1 MHSCMIGPFSAS
13 AAVLHCPSGRQHDG
27 ILRTLPK
34 STISMS
40 LAKVNTPYI
49 MLKGLKD
56 LARSMKFKTW
66 LLDQFGVLHD
76 GQRPYPGVIETLNG
90 LVNVG
95 AKLVVLSNS
104 SKCTELTIQRLAN
117 LGFDPSLFSG
127 VITSGELTY
136 QHLFRR
142 QDPWF
147 AKLGHRCI
155 HMTWSERGSISLEGL
170 GLEVVEEPEIAD
182 FVLAHG
188 TEGLEKVDG
197 SIQCTELGDLEAVL
211 MSTVKRGLP
220 LIVANPDYVTVEARA
235 LTVMPGTLG
244 RKYEQLGGHVKYMGK
259 PDPVIY
265 QAAEELTGEK
275 AAEMIA
281 VGDSL
286 LHDICGAAI
295 YGIHSVFIAGG
306 IHADELGIDHIG
318 DQLKVEA
325 LESLFHQQSIYPSY
339 VIPMFHW

>member
-1 MHSCMIGPFSAS
+1 
-13 AAVLHCPSGRQHDG
+13 
-27 ILRTLPK
+27 
-34 STISMS
+34 
-40 LAKVNTPYI
+40 
-49 MLKGLKD
+49 
-56 LARSMKFKTW
+56 
-66 LLDQFGVLHD
+66 
-76 GQRPYPGVIETLNG
+76 
-90 LVNVG
+90 
-95 AKLVVLSNS
+95 
-104 SKCTELTIQRLAN
+104 
-117 LGFDPSLFSG
+117 
-127 VITSGELTY
+127 
-136 QHLFRR
+136 
-142 QDPWF
+142 
-147 AKLGHRCI
+147 
-155 HMTWSERGSISLEGL
+155 MTWSERGSISLEGL